1 MPEEF
6 NKNIRK
12 NTLAEAMTGWTTE
25 KDIINKNKVAST
37 PPEYFDFNGERV
49 TDKNKIVNGL
59 NLEGNTS
66 EEGETDFNW
75 LF

>member
-25 KDIINKNKVAST
+25 KDIINKNK
-37 PPEYFDFNGERV
+37 RC
-49 TDKNKIVNGL
+49 
-59 NLEGNTS
+59 
-66 EEGETDFNW
+66 
-75 LF
+75 